1 MDGTM
6 WEGQPFGGAKI
17 ALLCGSRIVACLRD
31 DKAGIVFPG
40 LWDLPGGGREGDE
53 SPAACALREVEEELG
68 IALEEERVGSLRR
81 YESSLPG
88 GPATYFC
95 VAYVT
100 PAEVAKIRFGCE
112 GQRWRLM
119 EAREFVALED
129 AVPSMK
135 QRLRR
140 CLEEVE

>member
-1 MDGTM
+1 MGVTM

-31 DKAGIVFPG
+31 DKAGIPFPG

-53 SPAACALREVEEELG
+53 SPVACALREVEEELG
-68 IALEEERVGSLRR
+68 ISLKEGRVRSLRR
-81 YESSLPG
+81 YESRLPG
-88 GPATYFC
+88 GPVTYFC
-95 VAYVT
+95 VADVT
-100 PAEVAKIRFGCE
+100 PAEVDKIRFGCE

-119 EAREFVALED
+119 EVREFVALED

-135 QRLRR
+135 QRLGR
-140 CLEEVE
+140 CLEEAE